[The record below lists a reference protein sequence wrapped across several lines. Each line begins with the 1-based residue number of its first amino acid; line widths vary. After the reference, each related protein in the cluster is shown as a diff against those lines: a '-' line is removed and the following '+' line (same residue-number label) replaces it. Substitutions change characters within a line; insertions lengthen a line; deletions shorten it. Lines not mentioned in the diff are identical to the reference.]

1 MIPYLRFEI
10 LKNHTLSGDAHLPTL
25 YKGLSPHPPP
35 PKTSRVMWQ
44 ANMHPDLDDKCQV
57 IHKFSIVKCCFCY
70 LNIFEFKYMK

>member
-35 PKTSRVMWQ
+35 PQDFTGRQMPGYSQ
-44 ANMHPDLDDKCQV
+44 
-57 IHKFSIVKCCFCY
+57 
-70 LNIFEFKYMK
+70 IFYC